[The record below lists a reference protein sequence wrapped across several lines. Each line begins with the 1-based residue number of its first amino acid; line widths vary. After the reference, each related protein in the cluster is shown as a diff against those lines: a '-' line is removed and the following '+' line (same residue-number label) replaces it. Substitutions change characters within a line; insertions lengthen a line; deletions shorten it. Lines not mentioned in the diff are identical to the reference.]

1 MTSHSEKLVITY
13 RKTEGDKLKIMIN
26 VTERARQ
33 ELYKLLIANVDW
45 TYACL
50 RILDRGQGNLGLGV
64 DIETPGDYVME
75 YQGRKFLVVEP
86 QIADSLTEITI
97 DVDDTPAGPEIVIS
111 EEPVTTAVYSLKE

>member
-1 MTSHSEKLVITY
+1 
-13 RKTEGDKLKIMIN
+13 MIN

-45 TYACL
+45 PQACL
-50 RILDRGQGNLGLGV
+50 RILDRGQGNLGLGI

-97 DVDDTPAGPEIVIS
+97 DVDDTPAGPEVVIS
-111 EEPVTTAVYSLKE
+111 EEPVTTAVYSLKER

>member
-1 MTSHSEKLVITY
+1 
-13 RKTEGDKLKIMIN
+13 MIN

-50 RILDRGQGNLGLGV
+50 RIIDRGQGNLGLGV
-64 DIETPGDYVME
+64 DIETDGDYVME

-86 QIADSLTEITI
+86 LIADSFAEITL
-97 DVDDTPAGPEIVIS
+97 DVDDTPAGPEVVIS
-111 EEPVTTAVYSLKE
+111 EVPVTRAVYSLKE